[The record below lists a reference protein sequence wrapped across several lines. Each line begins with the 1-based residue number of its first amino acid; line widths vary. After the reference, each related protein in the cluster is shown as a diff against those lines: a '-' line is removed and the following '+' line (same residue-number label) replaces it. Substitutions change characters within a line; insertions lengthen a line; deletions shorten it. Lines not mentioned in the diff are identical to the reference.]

1 MKRALA
7 TRPCTD
13 NPFLTG
19 VGIRPFGRPQAARRR
34 VAHLA
39 AEGYSAREIAHVE
52 GIRAE
57 HVEELLGDEKFA
69 KLVRAYRVIQ
79 TKPLEEQHERLVRQA
94 LWLIEEA
101 MAVGHV
107 RVGFYVLRERLRARD
122 AAEVIARKIE
132 EQRAKAAEPPPGP
145 A

>member
-1 MKRALA
+1 MKHVPAS
-7 TRPCTD
+7 RPCTD
-13 NPFLTG
+13 NPFLKG

-57 HVEELLGDEKFA
+57 HVEELLGDERFA
-69 KLVRAYRVIQ
+69 KLVRAYEVIRA
-79 TKPLEEQHERLVRQA
+79 KPLEEQHERLVRQA

-101 MAVGHV
+101 IACGHV
-107 RVGFYVLRERLRARD
+107 RVGFYVVREKLRARS
-122 AAEVIARKIE
+122 AAEVLAAKLIEQHRK
-132 EQRAKAAEPPPGP
+132 AVGPPPPP